1 MTAQQPAAGEVSP
14 KEQSSSELSASETTA
29 LPLAGSARGTAGTV
43 LITGTTSG
51 VGLHALKSLVD
62 RGWTVV
68 TANRDPV
75 RAAAAA
81 DSLAIDSARVHHL
94 RIDIGD
100 LDSVRVGVETL
111 VPSLGLPLDVLVI
124 NAAIYQPR
132 LKQPQWSPQGY
143 ELSMATNHLG
153 HFLLIQLLLEDLKR
167 SSPPSRRVVI
177 MGTVAANSK
186 ELGGKI
192 PIPAPA
198 DLGDLSGF
206 KAGFKAPIAMASGKS
221 FKPGKA
227 YKDSKLCNMI
237 TTQELHR
244 RLHTSTGIV
253 FSSLYPG
260 CVADSPLFRHTPPA
274 FQTIFPWFQK
284 NITGG
289 YVSQALAGERLAQ
302 VVADPAFSVSGVHW
316 SWGNRQKKDG
326 KQFGQELS
334 DKASHPATAEAMWT
348 TSLQLVGLA

>member
-1 MTAQQPAAGEVSP
+1 V
-14 KEQSSSELSASETTA
+14 
-29 LPLAGSARGTAGTV
+29 
-43 LITGTTSG
+43 
-51 VGLHALKSLVD
+51 
-62 RGWTVV
+62 
-68 TANRDPV
+68 N
-75 RAAAAA
+75 
-81 DSLAIDSARVHHL
+81 HL
-94 RIDIGD
+94 RIDMGD

-111 VPSLGLPLDVLVI
+111 IGSISGELDAVVC
-124 NAAIYQPR
+124 NAAVYKPR
-132 LKQPQWSPQGY
+132 LKQPELSPQGY
-143 ELSMATNHLG
+143 EISMATNHFG
-153 HFLLIQLLLEDLKR
+153 HFLLIQMLMESLKA
-167 SSPPSRRVVI
+167 STHPSRRVVI
-177 MGTVAANSK
+177 LGTVTANSK

-206 KAGFKAPIAMASGKS
+206 EQGFKAPIAMASGKA

-244 RLHTSTGIV
+244 RLHTETGIV

-260 CVADSPLFRHTPPA
+260 CVADTPLFRNTPKA

-289 YVSQALAGERLAQ
+289 YVTQALAGERVAQ
-302 VVADPAFSVSGVHW
+302 VVADADFGVSGVHW

-326 KQFGQELS
+326 QQFSQELS
-334 DKASHPATAEAMWT
+334 DKATDPSTAERVWDLSMK
-348 TSLQLVGLA
+348 LVGWAPANG

>member
-1 MTAQQPAAGEVSP
+1 MAP
-14 KEQSSSELSASETTA
+14 SASGEA
-29 LPLAGSARGTAGTV
+29 SAGTV

-51 VGLHALKSLVD
+51 VGLNATKALTD
-62 RGWTVV
+62 RGWTVI

-75 RAAAAA
+75 RAGAAA
-81 DSLAIDSARVHHL
+81 DNLGIPRSQLHHL
-94 RIDIGD
+94 RLDLGD
-100 LDSVRVGVETL
+100 LESVRAGVETL
-111 VPSLGLPLDVLVI
+111 IDSIGGDLDALVV
-124 NAAIYQPR
+124 NAAVYKPR
-132 LKQPQWSPQGY
+132 LKQPERSPQGY

-153 HFLLIQLLLEDLKR
+153 HFLLIQMLLPR
-167 SSPPSRRVVI
+167 IQQSVHPSRRVVI
-177 MGTVAANSK
+177 LGTVTANSK

-206 KAGFKAPIAMASGKS
+206 AAGFKAPIAMASGKS

-244 RLHTSTGIV
+244 RLHESTGIV

-260 CVADSPLFRHTPPA
+260 CVADTPLFRNTPRI
-274 FQTIFPWFQK
+274 FQKVFPWFQK

-289 YVSQALAGERLAQ
+289 YVSQRLAGERVAQ
-302 VVADPAFSVSGVHW
+302 VVSDPEFAVSGVHW

-326 KQFGQELS
+326 KQFSQELS
-334 DKASHPATAEAMWT
+334 DKASNPDTAARVWDYSM
-348 TSLQLVGLA
+348 QLVGLG

>member
-1 MTAQQPAAGEVSP
+1 MAAPSIPSGV
-14 KEQSSSELSASETTA
+14 Q
-29 LPLAGSARGTAGTV
+29 AGTPGTV

-51 VGLHALKSLVD
+51 VGLNAAKAMVD
-62 RGWTVV
+62 RGWRVV

-75 RAAAAA
+75 RAAEAA
-81 DSLAIDSARVHHL
+81 DALGIDSRQLNHL
-94 RIDIGD
+94 RIDFGD
-100 LDSVRVGVETL
+100 LESARAGVETL
-111 VPSLGLPLDVLVI
+111 VASLSGELDALVC
-124 NAAIYQPR
+124 NAAVYKPR
-132 LKQPQWSPQGY
+132 LKQPERSPQGY
-143 ELSMATNHLG
+143 EISMATNHLG
-153 HFLLIQLLLEDLKR
+153 HFLLIQMLMESLKA
-167 SSPPSRRVVI
+167 SSHPSRRVVI
-177 MGTVAANSK
+177 LGTVTANSK

-206 KAGFKAPIAMASGKS
+206 EQGFQAPISMASGKA

-244 RLHTSTGIV
+244 RLHEGTGIV

-260 CVADSPLFRHTPPA
+260 CVADTPLFRNTPKA

-289 YVSQALAGERLAQ
+289 YVSQALAGERVAQ
-302 VVADPAFSVSGVHW
+302 VVADPEFAVSGVHW

-326 KQFGQELS
+326 RQFSQELS
-334 DKASHPATAEAMWT
+334 DKATDPSTAARVWDLSMK
-348 TSLQLVGLA
+348 LVGRSEAES

>member
-1 MTAQQPAAGEVSP
+1 MAA
-14 KEQSSSELSASETTA
+14 SASREA
-29 LPLAGSARGTAGTV
+29 SAGTV

-51 VGLHALKSLVD
+51 VGLHATKALTD
-62 RGWTVV
+62 RGWTVI

-81 DSLAIDSARVHHL
+81 ESLGIPQERLHHL
-94 RIDIGD
+94 RIDLGD
-100 LDSVRVGVETL
+100 LDSVRTGVETL
-111 VPSLGLPLDVLVI
+111 VDSIPGDLDALVV
-124 NAAIYQPR
+124 NAAVYKPR
-132 LKQPQWSPQGY
+132 LKQPERSPQGF

-153 HFLLIQLLLEDLKR
+153 HFLLIQMLLPKIQQ
-167 SSPPSRRVVI
+167 SGHPSRRVVI
-177 MGTVAANSK
+177 LGTVTANSK

-206 KAGFKAPIAMASGKS
+206 AAGFKPPVAMASGKP

-244 RLHTSTGIV
+244 RLHESTGIV

-260 CVADSPLFRHTPPA
+260 CVADTPLFRNTPRI
-274 FQTIFPWFQK
+274 FQKVFPWFQK
-284 NITGG
+284 TITGG
-289 YVSQALAGERLAQ
+289 YVTQSLAGERVAQ
-302 VVADPAFSVSGVHW
+302 VVADPAFAVSGVHW
-316 SWGNRQKKDG
+316 SWGNRQKKNG
-326 KQFGQELS
+326 KQFSQELS
-334 DKASHPATAEAMWT
+334 DKASNPDTAAKVWDYSM
-348 TSLQLVGLA
+348 QLVGLRDAA